1 MGPFELMDFI
11 GNDVNYAVTR
21 SCSRAFFYDPRY
33 RPSLTQRRLVEAGF
47 LGRKTG
53 RGYYDYR
60 AGAVAPEPSTDPALG
75 QLIFERV
82 LAMLINEAIDA
93 VHMRVASPADI
104 DLAMTK
110 GVNYPKG
117 LLAWGN
123 EIGLAARARLARAAA
138 GRVRRGSLSAE
149 PAAPPHGARRTPVLR
164 MTDERRTGAGRARR
178 GRR

>member
-1 MGPFELMDFI
+1 MKELGGFRMGPFELMDFI

-21 SCSRAFFYDPRY
+21 SVFEGFFYDPRY
-33 RPSLTQRRLVEAGF
+33 KPSLTQRRLVEAGF
-47 LGRKTG
+47 LGKKSR

-60 AGAVAPEPSTDPALG
+60 DGAVAPEPDKDPQVAL
-75 QLIFERV
+75 LVFERV
-82 LAMLINEAIDA
+82 LAMLINEAVDA

-123 EIGLAARARLARAAA
+123 EIGLDRVLAWMERLQSEYGEDRY
-138 GRVRRGSLSAE
+138 RPSPLLRRMVR
-149 PAAPPHGARRTPVLR
+149 
-164 MTDERRTGAGRARR
+164 D
-178 GRR
+178 GRRFFE